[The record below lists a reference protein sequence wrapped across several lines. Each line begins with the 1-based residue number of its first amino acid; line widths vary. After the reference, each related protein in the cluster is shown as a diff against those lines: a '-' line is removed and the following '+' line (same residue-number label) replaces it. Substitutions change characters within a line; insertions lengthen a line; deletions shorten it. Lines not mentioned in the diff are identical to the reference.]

1 MILSIKNIEK
11 EYDRPVLKNISYSF
25 AAGKLY
31 VIKGVSG
38 CGKSTL
44 LNILG
49 GIETAFSGEILLD
62 GEPFI
67 KKTDIQQNTC
77 GYIYQQ
83 SLLLSEITVR
93 DNLLLIRN
101 DMERIEALCK
111 DLGLSSLLD
120 KRPDELSG
128 GERQRVAIVRAL
140 LNNPKIL
147 LADEPTASLDDGNS
161 MKIAETIANLRS
173 DNRIIIVATHEHCF
187 DGLADEIIDL
197 RYGIINNVET
207 FHRAKESTE
216 VSPDVISTKKV
227 KPISSVGYNRK
238 RGKKQLR
245 VSAILPYAL
254 ILLLIMLVSTLQ
266 NCFYDEYFSFIKDSY
281 PVDAFN
287 LQRGRYESAPY
298 SEYKKN
304 IQVYED
310 YRATEGEATA
320 YYLSEQRDSVLSI
333 DDMLE
338 YGSFPDNEN
347 EVIVSIGYVLSM
359 LDNTVP
365 VGEHVGETITFCD
378 REFTISG
385 ILYKVDRSIDFD
397 QGARNEDFYRYLFS
411 DSYYR
416 YLEKTNGIFL
426 FIPYE
431 TIKSFGTPVE
441 DKEEIRCVYRGLF
454 DDEASYSAIRDIAS
468 PKNAYPGSSIAENFT
483 INVFETIVRD
493 AQSSIDLITIIVYG
507 ILIVCFIIACIFVS
521 SQVQIELFYRRK
533 ELGFLQ
539 IFGIKKKRVKK
550 LVMTG
555 YILKI
560 LYSVVFSLVMY
571 SLCLVAY
578 GIVTGRLI
586 LFNFIHAPLLILL
599 IVAFYLWSV
608 LRSTTKFLKK
618 STIELITA

>member
-1 MILSIKNIEK
+1 
-11 EYDRPVLKNISYSF
+11 
-25 AAGKLY
+25 
-31 VIKGVSG
+31 
-38 CGKSTL
+38 
-44 LNILG
+44 
-49 GIETAFSGEILLD
+49 
-62 GEPFI
+62 
-67 KKTDIQQNTC
+67 
-77 GYIYQQ
+77 
-83 SLLLSEITVR
+83 
-93 DNLLLIRN
+93 
-101 DMERIEALCK
+101 
-111 DLGLSSLLD
+111 
-120 KRPDELSG
+120 
-128 GERQRVAIVRAL
+128 L

-147 LADEPTASLDDGNS
+147 LADEPTGALDDGNS

-187 DGLADEIIDL
+187 DELADEIIDL
-197 RYGIINNVET
+197 RYGIIDNVET

-245 VSAILPYAL
+245 VSSILPYAL

-266 NCFYDEYFSFIKDSY
+266 NCFYDEYFTFIKDSY

-287 LQRGRYESAPY
+287 LQRGRYESAPD

-320 YYLSEQRDSVLSI
+320 YYLSQRRDSVLSI

-338 YGSFPDNEN
+338 YGSFPDTEN

-365 VGEHVGETITFCD
+365 VGEHIGETITFCD

-397 QGARNEDFYRYLFS
+397 QGARNDDFYRYLFS

-416 YLEKTNGIFL
+416 YLEETNGIFL

-441 DKEEIRCVYRGLF
+441 DNEEIRCVYRGLF
-454 DDEASYSAIRDIAS
+454 DDEASYAAIRDIAS
-468 PKNAYPGSSIAENFT
+468 PQNAHPGSSVAENFT

-507 ILIVCFIIACIFVS
+507 ILIVCFVIACIFVS

-539 IFGIKKKRVKK
+539 IFGIQKKRVKK

-560 LYSVVFSLVMY
+560 LCSVVFSLVMY
-571 SLCLVAY
+571 SLCLIAY
-578 GIVTGRLI
+578 GIVTGRLV

-618 STIELITA
+618 SIIELITV

>member
-1 MILSIKNIEK
+1 MILSIKYIEK
-11 EYDRPVLKNISYSF
+11 EYDRPVLKDISYSF
-25 AAGKLY
+25 VAGKLY

-49 GIETAFSGEILLD
+49 GIETDFSGKVLLD

-67 KKTDIQQNTC
+67 KKGDAHQNTC
-77 GYIYQQ
+77 GYICQQ
-83 SLLLSEITVR
+83 SLLLSGITVR

-101 DMERIEALCK
+101 DAERIEVLCK
-111 DLGLSSLLD
+111 ELGLSSLLD
-120 KRPDELSG
+120 KFPDELSG

-161 MKIAETIANLRS
+161 RKIADTIANLRS

-187 DGLADEIIDL
+187 DELADEIIDL
-197 RYGIINNVET
+197 RYGIIDNVET
-207 FHRAKESTE
+207 FCRAKENTGASATD
-216 VSPDVISTKKV
+216 VSVKKI

-245 VSAILPYAL
+245 FSAILPYAL
-254 ILLLIMLVSTLQ
+254 IFLLIMLVSTLQ
-266 NCFYDEYFSFIKDSY
+266 NCFYDEYFNFIKDSY

-287 LQRGRYESAPY
+287 LKRGRYASAPD

-304 IQVYED
+304 IQIYED
-310 YRATEGEATA
+310 YRATEGDVTA
-320 YYLSEQRDSVLSI
+320 YYLSEKQDSVLSI

-338 YGSFPDNEN
+338 YGSFPNNEN

-359 LDNTVP
+359 LDNTIP
-365 VGEHVGETITFCD
+365 LGDHIGETITFCD

-397 QGARNEDFYRYLFS
+397 QGARNEDFYQYLRS

-416 YLEKTNGIFL
+416 YLEETNGIFL

-431 TIKSFGTPVE
+431 TIKSFGTPV
-441 DKEEIRCVYRGLF
+441 DDNEEIRCVYRGLF
-454 DDEASYSAIRDIAS
+454 DDKASYAAIRDIAKPPNGS
-468 PKNAYPGSSIAENFT
+468 PVAETFT

-493 AQSSIDLITIIVYG
+493 AQYSIDLITIIVYG

-571 SLCLVAY
+571 SLCLAVYA
-578 GIVTGRLI
+578 IATGRLI
-586 LFNFIHAPLLILL
+586 LFNFIHAPILILL
-599 IVAFYLWSV
+599 VVAFYLWSV

-618 STIELITA
+618 STVELITG

>member
-49 GIETAFSGEILLD
+49 GIETAFSGEVLLD

-67 KKTDIQQNTC
+67 KKTDISQNTC

-101 DMERIEALCK
+101 DTERIEVLCK

-120 KRPDELSG
+120 KHPDELSG

-187 DGLADEIIDL
+187 DELADEMIDL
-197 RYGIINNVET
+197 RYGIIDNVKT
-207 FHRAKESTE
+207 FHRAKESTKAP
-216 VSPDVISTKKV
+216 SDVISTKKV

-245 VSAILPYAL
+245 VSSILPYAL

-266 NCFYDEYFSFIKDSY
+266 NCFYDEYFTFIKDSY

-287 LQRGRYESAPY
+287 LQRGRYESAPD

-320 YYLSEQRDSVLSI
+320 YYLSGRRDSVLSI

-365 VGEHVGETITFCD
+365 VGEHIGETITFCD

-416 YLEKTNGIFL
+416 YLEETNGIFL

-431 TIKSFGTPVE
+431 TIQSFGTPVE
-441 DKEEIRCVYRGLF
+441 DNEEIRCVYRGLF
-454 DDEASYSAIRDIAS
+454 DDEASYAAIRDIAS
-468 PKNAYPGSSIAENFT
+468 PQNAHPGSSVAENFT

-507 ILIVCFIIACIFVS
+507 ILIVCFMIACIFVS

-539 IFGIKKKRVKK
+539 IFGIQKKRVKK

-555 YILKI
+555 YMLKI

-578 GIVTGRLI
+578 GIVTGRLV

-599 IVAFYLWSV
+599 IVVFYLWSV
-608 LRSTTKFLKK
+608 LRSTTKFLKT
-618 STIELITA
+618 STIELITV